1 MTLDAGVTPSDR
13 VDALVV
19 AAGSGERAGRDAPK
33 QFRVVRGRPL
43 VRWAVEAFTRHPRVD
58 RVLAVV
64 APGQAAAA
72 AGALTGLDVRIL
84 NRGGATRQESVAAG
98 LEALAVDPPRSVLIH
113 DGARPRPGAA
123 LINRVIEALSGA
135 DGALPAVPL
144 TDTLKETDSD
154 GRVRRTVPRSGLHG
168 AQTPQ
173 GFLFEVILGAHRAAA
188 GERAATD
195 DAALVETAGHVVR
208 VVPGDPANLKVT
220 EPGDFARAERLLGER
235 LPRTG
240 QGFDVHRFGPGETVR
255 LLGVDLP
262 HSQALMGH
270 SDADVGLH
278 ALTDALLGAL
288 GNGDIGQHFPPGDP
302 RWRGADSAE
311 FVQHAG
317 ALAREAGA
325 EITHVDVTVI
335 CEVPAIAPHRDRL
348 RRSVAGLLGIP
359 VEAVSVKATTTEG
372 LGFTGRSEGIAALVL
387 ATLLVPP
394 AGA

>member
-1 MTLDAGVTPSDR
+1 MGR

-19 AAGSGERAGRDAPK
+19 AAGRGERAGRDVPK

-43 VRWAVEAFTRHPRVD
+43 VRWAVEAFTHHPRVD
-58 RVLAVV
+58 RVLTVV

-72 AGALTGLDVRIL
+72 AGALTDLDVRIL
-84 NRGGATRQESVAAG
+84 DCGGATRQESVAGG
-98 LEALAVDPPRSVLIH
+98 LEALAADPPTSVLIH

-123 LINRVIEALSGA
+123 LINRVIEALSTA

-144 TDTLKETDSD
+144 TDTLKEADSD
-154 GRVRRTVPRSGLHG
+154 GRVRRTVPRGGLYG

-173 GFLFEVILGAHRAAA
+173 GFRFAVILGAHRAVA
-188 GERAATD
+188 GERDATD

-208 VVPGDPANLKVT
+208 VVSGDRANLKVT
-220 EPGDFARAERLLGER
+220 EPGDFARAERLLGDR

-240 QGFDVHRFGPGETVR
+240 QGFDVHRFGPGQTTR
-255 LLGVDLP
+255 ILGVDLP
-262 HSQALMGH
+262 HSQALVGH

-288 GNGDIGQHFPPGDP
+288 GKGDIGQHFPPGDS
-302 RWRGADSAE
+302 RWRDADSAE
-311 FVQHAG
+311 FVRHAKT
-317 ALAREAGA
+317 LAHDADA
-325 EITHVDVTVI
+325 EIAHVDVTII
-335 CEVPAIAPHRDRL
+335 CEAPAIAPHREQL
-348 RRSVAGLLGIP
+348 RRSVAGLLNIP

-372 LGFTGRSEGIAALVL
+372 LGFTGRGEGIAALAL